1 MNNDEKFALITEN
14 LAEVIRPQLIHDVLA
29 EGRPLKVYWGKN
41 TRPPPLSTSSAY
53 SISPVYKLR
62 VLD

>member
-41 TRPPPLSTSSAY
+41 TRPPPPPPPPPTASRPSTN
-53 SISPVYKLR
+53 
-62 VLD
+62 

>member
-29 EGRPLKVYWGKN
+29 EGRPLKIYWGKN
-41 TRPPPLSTSSAY
+41 CAPSSPRLQYLSSGLSSTS
-53 SISPVYKLR
+53 
-62 VLD
+62 

>member
-29 EGRPLKVYWGKN
+29 EGRPLKLYWGKN
-41 TRPPPLSTSSAY
+41 APVPPTHLASRLSSTS
-53 SISPVYKLR
+53 
-62 VLD
+62 

>member
-29 EGRPLKVYWGKN
+29 EGRPLKVYWGKDA
-41 TRPPPLSTSSAY
+41 PLSLSPRLQQLACCFPSTS
-53 SISPVYKLR
+53 
-62 VLD
+62 